1 MAFPTTHWSA
11 IVSAR
16 DGQGESLEQLCREYW
31 PPVYAFLR
39 QRNPPHDAKD
49 LAQGFFEF
57 ILSRNFLDQV
67 EREGGRF
74 RSFLLAALRHY
85 VSNVYRQSRAQKRGG
100 GRWVVRL
107 DEVDGEGQ
115 RLLDPPDP
123 GLSPAEAFDREWA
136 RTVFANAAARLRAE
150 EARRGH
156 GGLLEVLEP
165 VLFGDGDPGTYQQ
178 IGARFGMSVGAV
190 KQRAQRLRER
200 LRYLIRECVERTV
213 RDPEDVEDELRH
225 LTCLLARG

>member
-1 MAFPTTHWSA
+1 MSA
-11 IVSAR
+11 GHGR
-16 DGQGESLEQLCREYW
+16 EESLEQLCREYW

-39 QRNPPHDAKD
+39 QRNPHHDAKD

-57 ILSRNFLDQV
+57 ILSREFLAQV
-67 EREGGRF
+67 ECEGGRF
-74 RSFLLAALRHY
+74 RSFLLAALKHY
-85 VSNVYRQSRAQKRGG
+85 VSDVYDRSRAQKRGG

-136 RTVFANAAARLRAE
+136 RTVFANAAGRLRAE

-156 GGLLEVLEP
+156 GELLEVLEP
-165 VLFGDGDPGTYQQ
+165 VLFGDSDPGTYQR
-178 IGARFGMSVGAV
+178 IGVRFGMSEGAV
-190 KQRAQRLRER
+190 KQRARRLRER
-200 LRYLIRECVERTV
+200 LRYLIREGVERTV
-213 RDPEDVEDELRH
+213 RDPKDVEDELRH